1 MAKNRDKLFNRE
13 LAKASIQPAV
23 KKPIEE
29 KPIEFE
35 TVNEKVEEPIEEPV
49 VTPEKT
55 EEPEIVEESLQ
66 EEPVKE
72 EIQEPVENVVDAV
85 IDGVDVSL
93 NIRKEPEVKP
103 NNQIAILGKGV
114 KIKVVDPE
122 KPVKNAA
129 GEWYKIRIVDA
140 DPKDPAGNGYAMK
153 KYIKI
158 I

>member
-1 MAKNRDKLFNRE
+1 MAKHKDKFFNKE
-13 LAKASIQPAV
+13 LAKVNVQPEV
-23 KKPIEE
+23 VEE
-29 KPIEFE
+29 KA
-35 TVNEKVEEPIEEPV
+35 TEPV
-49 VTPEKT
+49 AVPE
-55 EEPEIVEESLQ
+55 E
-66 EEPVKE
+66 VKE

-114 KIKVVDPE
+114 KIKVVDPD
-122 KPVKNAA
+122 KTVKNKS

-140 DPKDPAGNGYAMK
+140 DPKDPTGNGYAMK

>member
-1 MAKNRDKLFNRE
+1 MAKHKDKFFNKE
-13 LAKASIQPAV
+13 FAKVNVQPEV
-23 KKPIEE
+23 IEE
-29 KPIEFE
+29 KA
-35 TVNEKVEEPIEEPV
+35 TEPV
-49 VTPEKT
+49 AVPE
-55 EEPEIVEESLQ
+55 E
-66 EEPVKE
+66 VKE

-85 IDGVDVSL
+85 IDGVDVAL

-114 KIKVVDPE
+114 KIKVVDPD
-122 KPVKNAA
+122 KIVKNKA

-140 DPKDPAGNGYAMK
+140 DPKDPTGNGYAMK

>member
-1 MAKNRDKLFNRE
+1 MAKHKDKFFNKE
-13 LAKASIQPAV
+13 LAKVNVQPV
-23 KKPIEE
+23 VEE
-29 KPIEFE
+29 KA
-35 TVNEKVEEPIEEPV
+35 TEPV
-49 VTPEKT
+49 AVPE
-55 EEPEIVEESLQ
+55 E
-66 EEPVKE
+66 VKE

-114 KIKVVDPE
+114 KIKVVDPD
-122 KPVKNAA
+122 KTVKNKA

-140 DPKDPAGNGYAMK
+140 DPKDPTGNGYAMK

>member
-1 MAKNRDKLFNRE
+1 MAKHKDKFFNKE
-13 LAKASIQPAV
+13 LAKVNVQPV
-23 KKPIEE
+23 VEE
-29 KPIEFE
+29 KA
-35 TVNEKVEEPIEEPV
+35 TEPV
-49 VTPEKT
+49 AVPE
-55 EEPEIVEESLQ
+55 E
-66 EEPVKE
+66 VKE

-114 KIKVVDPE
+114 KIKVVDPD
-122 KPVKNAA
+122 KTIKNKS

-140 DPKDPAGNGYAMK
+140 DPKDPTGNGYAMK

>member
-1 MAKNRDKLFNRE
+1 MAKNKDKFFNKE
-13 LAKASIQPAV
+13 LAKVNVQPV
-23 KKPIEE
+23 VEE
-29 KPIEFE
+29 KAAEPVAVPEEIKEPE
-35 TVNEKVEEPIEEPV
+35 VVEEPV
-49 VTPEKT
+49 
-55 EEPEIVEESLQ
+55 Q
-66 EEPVKE
+66 EEVVK

-122 KPVKNAA
+122 KPVKNTA

-140 DPKDPAGNGYAMK
+140 QTKEESNGFAMK

>member
-1 MAKNRDKLFNRE
+1 MAKHKDKFFNKE
-13 LAKASIQPAV
+13 LAKVNVQPEA
-23 KKPIEE
+23 IEE
-29 KPIEFE
+29 KA
-35 TVNEKVEEPIEEPV
+35 TEPV
-49 VTPEKT
+49 AVPE
-55 EEPEIVEESLQ
+55 
-66 EEPVKE
+66 VKE

-114 KIKVVDPE
+114 KIKVVDPD
-122 KPVKNAA
+122 KTVKNKS

-140 DPKDPAGNGYAMK
+140 DPKDPTGNGYAMK

>member
-1 MAKNRDKLFNRE
+1 MAKHKDKFFNKE
-13 LAKASIQPAV
+13 LAKVNVQPEAI
-23 KKPIEE
+23 KEKATEPLAAPEE
-29 KPIEFE
+29 
-35 TVNEKVEEPIEEPV
+35 
-49 VTPEKT
+49 
-55 EEPEIVEESLQ
+55 
-66 EEPVKE
+66 VKE

-114 KIKVVDPE
+114 KIKVVDPD
-122 KPVKNAA
+122 KTVKNKS

-140 DPKDPAGNGYAMK
+140 DPKDPTGNGYAMK

>member
-1 MAKNRDKLFNRE
+1 MAKNKDKFFNKE
-13 LAKASIQPAV
+13 LAKVNVQPEA
-23 KKPIEE
+23 IEE
-29 KPIEFE
+29 KA
-35 TVNEKVEEPIEEPV
+35 TEPV
-49 VTPEKT
+49 VVL
-55 EEPEIVEESLQ
+55 EEIKEPIQ
-66 EEPVKE
+66 EEVKE

-93 NIRKEPEVKP
+93 NIRKDPEVKP

-140 DPKDPAGNGYAMK
+140 DPKDPTGNGYAMK

>member
-1 MAKNRDKLFNRE
+1 MAKHKDKFFNKE
-13 LAKASIQPAV
+13 LAKVNVQPEA
-23 KKPIEE
+23 IEE
-29 KPIEFE
+29 KA
-35 TVNEKVEEPIEEPV
+35 TEPV
-49 VTPEKT
+49 AVPE
-55 EEPEIVEESLQ
+55 
-66 EEPVKE
+66 VKE

-114 KIKVVDPE
+114 KIKVVDPD
-122 KPVKNAA
+122 KTVKNKS
-129 GEWYKIRIVDA
+129 GEWYKIRIVDT
-140 DPKDPAGNGYAMK
+140 DPKDPTGNGYAMK